1 MFGERCRECALIV
14 IVLTAGIVAAASDG
28 SGVTGEASNEVR
40 VLKDQVVNLVDAL
53 AGARREVDSL
63 RAQATARE
71 FMGNASVSLRPA
83 QISADESIPPQLLG
97 VDRELRMAVLD
108 KGTRQGIQPGATFAV
123 LREDKVVAELET
135 VDVRE
140 KIAGAV
146 IVNMQSG
153 VFPEA
158 GDRLMRIAG
167 LTK

>member
-1 MFGERCRECALIV
+1 MLGERCLEYALIV
-14 IVLTAGIVAAASDG
+14 TVLTAGVAAAASDG
-28 SGVTGEASNEVR
+28 SGITGDASNEVR
-40 VLKDQVVNLVDAL
+40 VLKDQVVNLVEAL

-63 RAQATARE
+63 RYRVTSRE

-83 QISADESIPPQLLG
+83 QMSAEESAPPQLLG

-108 KGTRQGIQPGATFAV
+108 KGVRQGIQPGTTFAV

-146 IVNMQSG
+146 IVNIQSG
-153 VFPEA
+153 MFPEA
-158 GDRLMRIAG
+158 GDRLMRIVG

>member
-14 IVLTAGIVAAASDG
+14 IVLTAGILAAASDG

-108 KGTRQGIQPGATFAV
+108 KGTRQGIQP
-123 LREDKVVAELET
+123 
-135 VDVRE
+135 
-140 KIAGAV
+140 
-146 IVNMQSG
+146 
-153 VFPEA
+153 
-158 GDRLMRIAG
+158 
-167 LTK
+167 